1 MNAAAWTLH
10 AFGPVLPAT
19 RCREAFRAAAGALA
33 GIAVCMA
40 LAWAMP
46 EIAGLSLALVAPLG
60 ASAVLVFAVP
70 NTPLAQPWSA
80 VVGNVVSAAVAVAVL
95 KAVPAPWAPPLAVG
109 GAILAMQL
117 ARALH
122 PPGAAIALLAT
133 LDPETAHE
141 AGLAFALV
149 PVGAMTLALVLA
161 GIAFNR
167 LTGRVYPFRQ
177 PERPEPGEE
186 PHRIGLSNAELGA
199 LLSRFNQ
206 SPNIGVA
213 DLGRLIAAAEGE
225 AAAHRFDG
233 VRCAE
238 IMTRDLVTAPPEAS
252 ISELAT
258 LFRTH
263 AIKSLP
269 VVDRAGRFRGL
280 ILQAD
285 VIDALLRPALHHRG
299 PLGSAAAIMR
309 EPDRAVP
316 DDLPVGRLLDRLAA
330 QGAETVP
337 VTREG
342 ALVGIITRS
351 DIIAL
356 LLRGAE
362 ERIVA

>member
-1 MNAAAWTLH
+1 MPMSIASWTLH

-19 RCREAFRAAAGALA
+19 RRGEILRAAAGGLV

-40 LAWAMP
+40 LAWWLP
-46 EIAGLSLALVAPLG
+46 QVAGLRMGLVAPLG
-60 ASAVLVFAVP
+60 ASAVLIFAVP
-70 NTPLAQPWSA
+70 NAPLAQPWSA
-80 VVGNVVSAAVAVAVL
+80 VVGNVVSAAMAVAVL
-95 KAVPAPWAPPLAVG
+95 MVVPAPWAPPLAVG

-117 ARALH
+117 VRALH
-122 PPGAAIALLAT
+122 PPGSAIALLAA
-133 LDPETAHE
+133 LNPEAVRE
-141 AGLAFALV
+141 AGFAFALV

-161 GIAFNR
+161 GIVFNR

-177 PERPEPGEE
+177 PASLELAEE
-186 PHRIGLSNAELGA
+186 PDRIGLSNAELGA

-213 DLGRLIAAAEGE
+213 DLGRLLAAAEGE

-233 VRCAE
+233 VTCAE
-238 IMTRDLVTAPPEAS
+238 IMTRDLITAPPEAS
-252 ISELAT
+252 IPELAA
-258 LFRTH
+258 LFRRH

-269 VVDRAGRFRGL
+269 VVDRTGLFRGL

-285 VIDALLRPALHHRG
+285 VIDALLQPVPGRRG
-299 PLGSAAAIMR
+299 PLASAIMR
-309 EPDRAVP
+309 DPERAVP
-316 DDLPVGRLLDRLAA
+316 DDLPVGRLLHRLAV

-342 ALVGIITRS
+342 VLVGIITRS

-362 ERIVA
+362 ERLAA